1 MRTGAAEMAS
11 ELTSGRVQG
20 PEPALEEGS
29 WWLWPSVCVPSVD
42 CAPTEHTPGAA
53 VDAGAGDCEAT
64 GWFGFGE
71 KGCVGTGTGTPF
83 CNVRCV
89 VLAIGPGGAPLASGS
104 GPEGGAEGRG
114 TGPDCGWGCGGMRY
128 ASGGG
133 GTPTLTAY
141 ARPPTPFAENGS
153 GP

>member
-1 MRTGAAEMAS
+1 M
-11 ELTSGRVQG
+11 TSAREPG
-20 PEPALEEGS
+20 PEPALEGGS
-29 WWLWPSVCVPSVD
+29 WWLWPSACVPSVD
-42 CAPTEHTPGAA
+42 CAATEHTPGAA
-53 VDAGAGDCEAT
+53 AVHAAFGAGDCEAT
-64 GWFGFGE
+64 
-71 KGCVGTGTGTPF
+71 

-89 VLAIGPGGAPLASGS
+89 VLATGPGGAPLASGS

-114 TGPDCGWGCGGMRY
+114 TGPDCGWGCGTGVMRY